1 MALNAINAFNS
12 DTRSIYMKNLAGYA
26 LVLAS
31 DNQNFVILLNLRHG

>member
-1 MALNAINAFNS
+1 
-12 DTRSIYMKNLAGYA
+12 MKNLAGYA

>member
-1 MALNAINAFNS
+1 VALNAINAFNS
-12 DTRSIYMKNLAGYA
+12 DAVSIYMKDLAGYA